1 MRTILLSLATLP
13 LAIAWDDRASDHSG
27 TDPAT
32 GEVEV
37 VAEDAHES
45 AAEHSSYWDYG
56 DEAGP
61 AQWGSLNPDFALCDE
76 GMQQSPVDLIPA
88 LAEHDEV
95 KVRRNFQ
102 PVKVQVSFQEST
114 VNVLDNGHTIQVS
127 FEAGNTVD
135 VGDKS
140 FALAQYHFHAPSEHT
155 LNGRHF
161 PMEVHF
167 VHSTDG
173 GELAVVGVFIE
184 QGEHNAA
191 FDPVWG
197 IMPRKPG
204 ESRLLEGQ
212 DVDLDALVPKGI
224 GAFRYGGSLT
234 TPPCS
239 EGVRW
244 FVRQDP
250 IALSAEQITAFT
262 DIINNNNRPVQP
274 LNGRELAFDRVTY
287 VE

>member
-1 MRTILLSLATLP
+1 MHKFLLAVISIPLVVGCNDRTANHSRQDPA
-13 LAIAWDDRASDHSG
+13 ADDASAGHSDH
-27 TDPAT
+27 
-32 GEVEV
+32 
-37 VAEDAHES
+37 
-45 AAEHSSYWDYG
+45 WDYG

-61 AQWGSLNPDFALCDE
+61 ARWGSLNPDFALCDE
-76 GMQQSPVDLIPA
+76 GMQQSPIDLNSSV
-88 LAEHDEV
+88 AEGNEIE
-95 KVRRNFQ
+95 VRRNFQ
-102 PVKVQVSFQEST
+102 PATLHVSFQEST

-127 FEAGNTVD
+127 IEAGNTVD

-140 FALAQYHFHAPSEHT
+140 FTLAQYHFHAPSEHT
-155 LNGRHF
+155 LNGEHF

-167 VHSTDG
+167 VHSTDS

-184 QGEHNAA
+184 QGEHNAVL
-191 FDPVWG
+191 DPVWG
-197 IMPRKPG
+197 VMPNEPG
-204 ESRLLEGQ
+204 ETRVLEGH
-212 DVDLDALVPKGI
+212 DVDLDVLVPAGA
-224 GAFRYGGSLT
+224 GAFRYQGSLT

-244 FVRQDP
+244 FVRREP

-274 LNGRELAFDRVTY
+274 LNGRQLVLDTPSY